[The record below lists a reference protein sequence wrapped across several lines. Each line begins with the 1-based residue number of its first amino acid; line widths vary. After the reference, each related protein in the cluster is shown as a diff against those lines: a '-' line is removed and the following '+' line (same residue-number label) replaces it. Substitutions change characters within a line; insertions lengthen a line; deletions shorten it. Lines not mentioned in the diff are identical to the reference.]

1 MTDNSLLDRKLA
13 TLPDRCYSTSVGRSA
28 IISVAVLFY
37 LTYHLYQ
44 FIFKVLLRQAQ
55 AGMFDNLSDKL
66 DGVFK
71 RLKGHGTLTEKNI
84 SDGLREVRMALLE
97 ADVHFKVV
105 KKFIADIKERA
116 LGQEVMKSLTP
127 GQQVVKI
134 VNEELTNLMGG
145 SSEEISLKG
154 THPVAIMMVGL
165 QGSGKTTSSG
175 KLAIHLR
182 KTGRKPY
189 LVPADVYRPAA
200 IDQLQKL
207 GEQIDVPVFASS
219 TDMDPVDICQQARV
233 AAQKEGCDVVL
244 LDTAGRLHIDEE
256 LMGELQR
263 IKAAVQPSDIL
274 LVADAMTGQ
283 DAVNMAK
290 SFDDALG
297 IGGVVLTKM
306 DGDARGGA
314 ALSIKSVTR
323 KPIKFIGVGEKL
335 NDLEVFHPDRMASR
349 ILGMGDMLT
358 MIEKAQEAVDA
369 KQAAALEKKLRKNQF
384 TLEDFRDQMTQVR
397 KMGSLSDIIGMIPG
411 MGKLKQM
418 KNLEVDD
425 SQLVRIEAI
434 INSMT
439 PQERRHHSI
448 INGSRRKRIAKG
460 SGTKVQDVNQLL
472 KNYTQVMKMMKKLN
486 KGGMR
491 GLGRGMMPF

>member
-1 MTDNSLLDRKLA
+1 
-13 TLPDRCYSTSVGRSA
+13 
-28 IISVAVLFY
+28 
-37 LTYHLYQ
+37 
-44 FIFKVLLRQAQ
+44 
-55 AGMFDNLSDKL
+55 MFDSLSEKL

-84 SDGLREVRMALLE
+84 SEGLREVRMALLE

-105 KKFIADIKERA
+105 KQFIADIKERA
-116 LGQEVMKSLTP
+116 LGQEVMASLTP

-134 VNEELTNLMGG
+134 VNEEMARLMGG
-145 SSEEISLKG
+145 QYEELNLNG
-154 THPVAIMMVGL
+154 THPVALMMVGL
-165 QGSGKTTSSG
+165 QGSGKTTTTG

-182 KTGRKPY
+182 KKGRKPY

-207 GEQIDVPVFASS
+207 GAQLEVPVFAST
-219 TDMDPVDICQQARV
+219 TDMDPVDICQKARV
-233 AAQKEGCDVVL
+233 AAHKEGCDTVI
-244 LDTAGRLHIDEE
+244 LDTAGRLHIDDE
-256 LMGELQR
+256 LMAELQR

-274 LVADAMTGQ
+274 LIADAMTGQ

-290 SFDDALG
+290 AFDDALG

-314 ALSIKSVTR
+314 ALSIKAITR
-323 KPIKFIGVGEKL
+323 KPIKFVGVGEKL

-349 ILGMGDMLT
+349 ILGMGDVLT
-358 MIEKAQEAVDA
+358 MIERAQEAVDI
-369 KQAAALEKKLRKNQF
+369 KEAAALEKKLRKNQF
-384 TLEDFRDQMTQVR
+384 TLDDFKNQLAQVR
-397 KMGSLSDIIGMIPG
+397 KMGSLSDLIGMIPG

-418 KNLEVDD
+418 KNVEVDD
-425 SQLVRIEAI
+425 KELVRIEAI

-439 PQERRHHSI
+439 PHERRQHAI
-448 INGSRRKRIAKG
+448 INGSRRKRIANG
-460 SGTKVQDVNQLL
+460 SGTTVQDVNQLL
-472 KNYTQVMKMMKKLN
+472 KNYTQVLKMMKKLN
-486 KGGMR
+486 KGGLR